1 MQHRQAEPYL
11 QLTPFK
17 PAFNNSG
24 RAFTLIEILVV
35 LAIVSILA
43 GLLLP
48 GLSSAKSRGKTIGCV
63 NNLKQVALGIQMYAA
78 DNDGRLPENSPSG
91 HGDIGW
97 ISGNMKQLDQA
108 TNQTL
113 IRQGKL
119 FPYANNIALYHCPA
133 DFSQAGKWTRLR
145 SYSMNG
151 WMGSRYME
159 TNSRASYRTF
169 IRENELAAARPASL
183 WMLMDEHEATIDDG
197 WFWVTMDDSQPFAS
211 SPATRHQHAYGVNFA
226 DGHVKAKKIRDPNSG
241 SLGEQQG
248 RINPK
253 NSDWIQLKQMT
264 TVR

>member
-48 GLSSAKSRGKTIGCV
+48 GLSSAKSRGKKIGCV

-133 DFSQAGKWTRLR
+133 DFSQAGKWPRLR

-151 WMGSRYME
+151 WMG
-159 TNSRASYRTF
+159 
-169 IRENELAAARPASL
+169 
-183 WMLMDEHEATIDDG
+183 
-197 WFWVTMDDSQPFAS
+197 
-211 SPATRHQHAYGVNFA
+211 
-226 DGHVKAKKIRDPNSG
+226 
-241 SLGEQQG
+241 
-248 RINPK
+248 
-253 NSDWIQLKQMT
+253 
-264 TVR
+264 